1 MKFESLDRSIWISN
15 KRVLTFLF
23 FIETNLKVHHHQ
35 DHKDR
40 IFNAYDMQSQVSD
53 ASTNV
58 TSQKNS
64 KASSASATVTNMD
77 DDPSDVMSN
86 PSFST

>member
-1 MKFESLDRSIWISN
+1 MKFESLDRSIWIN
-15 KRVLTFLF
+15 KTCTNLLVFL
-23 FIETNLKVHHHQ
+23 ETNLKVHHHQ

-40 IFNAYDMQSQVSD
+40 ILNAYDMQSQVSD

-64 KASSASATVTNMD
+64 KASSATVTNMD